1 MEAWWVLK
9 SSGLDFNGTHYDLD
23 NVIVD
28 TGTSVLVGPTAV
40 VAEITKG
47 IPTAPDCSTI
57 SSLPNIDF
65 KFGTDTY
72 TLTPQDYILQVTELG
87 QTECVLGIQGLDLP
101 AQLGKAFILG
111 DTFIHKFYTHFDM
124 GNKRVGFAPAKQ
136 PATFSQE

>member
-9 SSGLDFNGTHYDLD
+9 SAGLDFNGTHYDLD

-40 VAEITKG
+40 VSEITKG
-47 IPTAPDCSTI
+47 IPLTPDCSII
-57 SSLPNIDF
+57 STLPNIDF

-72 TLTPQDYILQVTELG
+72 TLTPSDYILQVTEMG

-124 GNKRVGFAPAKQ
+124 GNKRVGFAPSKQ
-136 PATFSQE
+136 PAVFSQE